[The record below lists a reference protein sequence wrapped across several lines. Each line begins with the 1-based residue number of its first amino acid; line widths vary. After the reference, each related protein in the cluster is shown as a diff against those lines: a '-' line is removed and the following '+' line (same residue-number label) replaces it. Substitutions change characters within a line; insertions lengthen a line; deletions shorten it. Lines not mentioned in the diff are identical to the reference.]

1 MLVEEFETSDILKSF
16 FSLLHFKGVVISLL
30 FSSSYLI
37 LYRQEQYICD
47 SSFSGPHYVC
57 TGLLIDPF
65 CLPLLSKQFPLP

>member
-47 SSFSGPHYVC
+47 S
-57 TGLLIDPF
+57 
-65 CLPLLSKQFPLP
+65 